1 MAKGCLDKLTGSLLT
16 TCSIEALGVLD
27 LYLMYPEDVTLTFTD
42 SNRQVSAIAF
52 ASGAKSYRVEGYKQN
67 IQITSAL
74 LSTDC
79 SNRNAISITFKVP
92 AKSASLWSAIQNGR
106 FYVLEV
112 PANQVSYFAL
122 WGINCP
128 LVCTNFEY
136 DSNSN
141 GRMATVT
148 LSAPEGS
155 AGNHRFY
162 CDSAVRDSII
172 AKSV

>member
-1 MAKGCLDKLTGSLLT
+1 MAKGCLEKLTGNLLT
-16 TCSIEALGVLD
+16 TCDLEALGVLD
-27 LYLMYPEDVTLTFTD
+27 LYLMYPRDVTLKMSG
-42 SNRQVSAIAF
+42 SNREVSSVEF

-67 IQITSAL
+67 IQITSSL
-74 LSTDC
+74 LSTDA

-92 AKSASLWSAIQNGR
+92 AKKQSMWSAIQNGE

-112 PANQVSYFAL
+112 PTSQVSFFAL
-122 WGINCP
+122 WGINVP

-155 AGNHRFY
+155 AGNHRCF
-162 CDSAVRDSII
+162 CSAAVKNSIV